1 MAKTLIQSRR
11 RILPFLTQSRWGLE
25 QPLEPSPWLLNLE
38 VKAPGISY
46 VRFASTQTT
55 SPAQAQ
61 RTGSVQVSMTS
72 PGFVYEPYTP
82 REPMSFWHRWFTRS
96 GWKRTKEDIALEI
109 KTAYAIAKLRKKT
122 GYTKKKFYEEAALLY
137 KEINTLLANGDKRLL
152 RKFVTEYMYSALKN
166 EIKHRETV
174 WNHVYWDM
182 IMPIV
187 KIRTLRARLI
197 GVERDNFDK
206 VFAQLTLEFL
216 SKQVIRNL
224 CLQILLNFVSQLYEF
239 SLIYIQFFAVEYYVR
254 TDIEYFSKHIV

>member
-1 MAKTLIQSRR
+1 
-11 RILPFLTQSRWGLE
+11 
-25 QPLEPSPWLLNLE
+25 
-38 VKAPGISY
+38 
-46 VRFASTQTT
+46 
-55 SPAQAQ
+55 
-61 RTGSVQVSMTS
+61 MTS